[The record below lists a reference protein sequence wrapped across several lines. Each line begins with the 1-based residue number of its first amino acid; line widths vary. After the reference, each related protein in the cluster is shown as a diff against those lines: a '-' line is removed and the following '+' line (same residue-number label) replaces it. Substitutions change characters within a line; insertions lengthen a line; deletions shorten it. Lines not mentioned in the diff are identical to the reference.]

1 MRGIDRKMNY
11 NRIIKSRKLRLKILS
26 LLNWIP
32 DKLMI
37 RIQYR
42 IKTGRKLNLKNPKRF
57 TEKLQG
63 YKLYYRDPLMTK
75 CSDKYLVRNYVKEK
89 GLSHI
94 LNELYGVYDK
104 IDEIDF
110 DNLPEKFVI
119 KTTNGSGTNI
129 ICKDK
134 NKLNKEEVIK
144 SLSEWI
150 KRDLYIYGREWSY
163 KNIKPKIIIEELLE
177 EKNNEFTG
185 INDYKFLCFNGQP
198 KYIILDVDRYNGHK
212 RNIYDLEWNELSV
225 LTDKPNI
232 NKRNQKPKNLNEMI
246 QIAQTLSKDFPFVR
260 VDLYNINGKI
270 YFGELTF
277 YPWTGYV
284 KFKPDEFDY
293 ILGKEFK
300 LPEEMEY
307 FNE

>member
-1 MRGIDRKMNY
+1 
-11 NRIIKSRKLRLKILS
+11 
-26 LLNWIP
+26 
-32 DKLMI
+32 
-37 RIQYR
+37 
-42 IKTGRKLNLKNPKRF
+42 
-57 TEKLQG
+57 
-63 YKLYYRDPLMTK
+63 MTK

-94 LNELYGVYDK
+94 LNELYGVYNK
-104 IDEIDF
+104 VDEIDF
-110 DNLPEKFVI
+110 NNLPEKFVI

-134 NKLNKEEVIK
+134 NKLNKEKVIK

-150 KRDLYIYGREWSY
+150 KRDVYSSGREQSY
-163 KNIKPKIIIEELLE
+163 KNIKPKIIIEKLLE

-185 INDYKFLCFNGQP
+185 IIDYKFLCFNGQP
-198 KYIILDVDRYNGHK
+198 KYIVFDVDRYNGHK
-212 RNIYDLEWNELSV
+212 RNIYDLEWNELPV

-232 NKRNQKPKNLNEMI
+232 SKRIKKPKNLNEMI
-246 QIAQTLSKDFPFVR
+246 QIAWILSKDFPFVR

-284 KFKPDEFDY
+284 NFKPDEFDFT
-293 ILGKEFK
+293 LGKEFK
-300 LPEEMEY
+300 LPQEMEY
-307 FNE
+307 LNEK